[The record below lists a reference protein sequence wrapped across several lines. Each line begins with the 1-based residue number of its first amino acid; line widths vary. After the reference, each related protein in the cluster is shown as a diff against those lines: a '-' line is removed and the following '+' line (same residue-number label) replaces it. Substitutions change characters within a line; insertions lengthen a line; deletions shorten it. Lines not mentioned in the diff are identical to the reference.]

1 MLGFCGILSGE
12 SLTFRV
18 RVQRVLVVVE
28 VEIGRIDDASG
39 QNSGFGFAE

>member
-1 MLGFCGILSGE
+1 MLSGE

-18 RVQRVLVVVE
+18 RVQRMLVVVE